1 MYVCVYVRVCVY
13 ACECVCVSALNS
25 KPPLISLSVSQRELG
40 FFPVLVKVSAG
51 GSEGEAGEVGGLC
64 GSEEPTLD
72 GL

>member
-1 MYVCVYVRVCVY
+1 MRVCVC

-51 GSEGEAGEVGGLC
+51 GSEGGGGGALC
-64 GSEEPTLD
+64 GSEEPRLD